1 MIIKNIMFSIKINFC
16 ESNGFLLRN
25 SRNKFEILNKIST
38 NYDINPL
45 NLYYKIYNS
54 NLENK
59 ILSKKTVSCFEGI
72 GKKYLLYLYRFKNVN
87 YSFLIENE
95 ISNFEYPRIISI
107 PLIINDKSLF
117 NNSIFT
123 GEMLRF
129 KDKWFFY
136 IDRCIVYKNKVI
148 KKIILSLEKCYD
160 LIHNYKEL
168 GLEPFKI
175 RVKEFFNPSNIENKM
190 LNYKNK
196 IIKINFFNEQN
207 YPISFYLN
215 KRKKTFEKFKFKNLD
230 DTTLD
235 LKEKKNEILYEYN
248 NTSFLNNTYENLKIF
263 EKKYIKKFK
272 LILKKSENYGIFNL
286 YDKNNNFISIARV
299 NTIEKRNNVNKSL
312 KHRPILGVECSY
324 DKIFKKFKVNKILE
338 KIENIHFYE
347 NIKKYIE

>member
-1 MIIKNIMFSIKINFC
+1 MIINNIMFSIKINFC

-54 NLENK
+54 NLEYK
-59 ILSKKTVSCFEGI
+59 ILSEKTVSCFEGI
-72 GKKYLLYLYRFKNVN
+72 GKKYLLYLYKFKNVH

-95 ISNFEYPRIISI
+95 NSNFEYPRIISI

-123 GEMLRF
+123 GEMLRI

-148 KKIILSLEKCYD
+148 RKIILSLEKCYEFVK
-160 LIHNYKEL
+160 NYKEL
-168 GLEPFKI
+168 GLEPFRI

-190 LNYKNK
+190 LNYKKK

-215 KRKKTFEKFKFKNLD
+215 KRKQNFEKFKFKNLD

-235 LKEKKNEILYEYN
+235 LKEKKNEILNEYN
-248 NTSFLNNTYENLKIF
+248 NTSFLNNTYENLQIF
-263 EKKYIKKFK
+263 EKKYKKKFK

-286 YDKNNNFISIARV
+286 YDKNNIFTSIARI
-299 NTIEKRNNVNKSL
+299 NTIEKRNNVNKCL
-312 KHRPILGVECSY
+312 KYKSILGVECSY

-338 KIENIHFYE
+338 KIENIDFYV
-347 NIKKYIE
+347 NIKNYIE